1 MRGFARLGDARRSS
15 DERWR
20 LCETKS
26 QLARSDVKARL
37 LSGVEICRARSIGA
51 KIREARTQLR
61 DELLANNDAIR
72 WFPPEVGTGR
82 RVERILR
89 NVLPQ
94 SSFDVASKEV
104 SNPSVLEGYGTVT
117 FASWR

>member
-61 DELLANNDAIR
+61 DELT
-72 WFPPEVGTGR
+72 GTGLVSAAR
-82 RVERILR
+82 CHDRKIVEQLGVIGPKRAAAYEHFVCFGQAVFVRVNAR
-89 NVLPQ
+89 Q
-94 SSFDVASKEV
+94 
-104 SNPSVLEGYGTVT
+104 
-117 FASWR
+117 